1 MSDTRETA
9 ATETTRPTIIG
20 RANWTHFLLSGI
32 ILLGSMAYFEG
43 SQAEG
48 LRREVVQ
55 LKHDDAVLR
64 TRLSNSDRE
73 LQQTL
78 TAFNKGLEQ
87 VHTDLV
93 NERTERDERL
103 TIAQAAAVQ
112 HADALVGNLEKKR
125 RQQEAQELQ
134 LSAELSNVKQSTD
147 ETSARLNGI
156 SNEVGTVQREVESV
170 SSVARQA
177 GDTLRQTRGDMGM
190 MSGLIA
196 TNADEIQMLRDLGDR
211 HVYEFTLAK
220 SGRLQRVGDI
230 QVVLNKTDAKRN
242 RFTVEIVAADQ
253 RVEKRDKNINEPVQ
267 FYVPGRGAQP
277 YELVVNEVGK
287 DTVKGYLATPIVT
300 IARTD

>member
-1 MSDTRETA
+1 MSDTIETA
-9 ATETTRPTIIG
+9 RTTIVRT
-20 RANWTHFLLSGI
+20 NWTHFLLSGI

-55 LKHDDAVLR
+55 LKRDDAVLR
-64 TRLSNSDRE
+64 TRLSNSDRQ

-112 HADALVGNLEKKR
+112 HADALVGKLEKKR

-134 LSAELSNVKQSTD
+134 LSAELSDVKQSTN

-170 SSVARQA
+170 NTAARQA
-177 GDTLRQTRGDMGM
+177 RGDMGLLK
-190 MSGLIA
+190 GAIA
-196 TNADEIQMLRDLGDR
+196 TNSDEIRMLRDLGDK

-220 SGRLQRVGDI
+220 SSGLQRVGDI
-230 QVVLNKTDAKRN
+230 QVMLDKTDAKRN
-242 RFTVEIVAADQ
+242 RFTVEIVADDQ

-300 IARTD
+300 LARTD

>member
-1 MSDTRETA
+1 MSDTPETNR
-9 ATETTRPTIIG
+9 ETTRTAIIG

-125 RQQEAQELQ
+125 RQQDAKELQ

-196 TNADEIQMLRDLGDR
+196 TNADEIQMLRDL
-211 HVYEFTLAK
+211 
-220 SGRLQRVGDI
+220 
-230 QVVLNKTDAKRN
+230 
-242 RFTVEIVAADQ
+242 
-253 RVEKRDKNINEPVQ
+253 
-267 FYVPGRGAQP
+267 
-277 YELVVNEVGK
+277 
-287 DTVKGYLATPIVT
+287 
-300 IARTD
+300 

>member
-1 MSDTRETA
+1 
-9 ATETTRPTIIG
+9 
-20 RANWTHFLLSGI
+20 
-32 ILLGSMAYFEG
+32 MAYFEG

-55 LKHDDAVLR
+55 LKRDDAVLR
-64 TRLSNSDRE
+64 TRLSNSDRQ

-112 HADALVGNLEKKR
+112 HADALVGKLEKKR

-134 LSAELSNVKQSTD
+134 LSAELSDVKQSTN

-170 SSVARQA
+170 NTAARQA
-177 GDTLRQTRGDMGM
+177 RGDMGLLK
-190 MSGLIA
+190 GAIA
-196 TNADEIQMLRDLGDR
+196 TNSDEIRMLRDLGDK

-220 SGRLQRVGDI
+220 SSGLQRVGDI
-230 QVVLNKTDAKRN
+230 QVMLDKTDAKRN
-242 RFTVEIVAADQ
+242 RFTVEIVADDQ

-300 IARTD
+300 LARTD